1 MNTKHNILNLMNYF
15 EDAKQGPGF
24 STSILDYLMRKA
36 QLRILFFRALHYD
49 TQWIAS
55 SFKID
60 KPLQASERDASF
72 TPGL

>member
-1 MNTKHNILNLMNYF
+1 MYTKDCILNLMNYF

-24 STSILDYLMRKA
+24 GTSVLDYLMRKA
-36 QLRILFFRALHYD
+36 QLRTVFFRALHYD

-60 KPLQASERDASF
+60 KPLQASERDTSF
-72 TPGL
+72 KPGL

>member
-1 MNTKHNILNLMNYF
+1 MNTKDNILNLMNYF

-24 STSILDYLMRKA
+24 GTSVLDYLMRKA
-36 QLRILFFRALHYD
+36 QLRILFFRALHY